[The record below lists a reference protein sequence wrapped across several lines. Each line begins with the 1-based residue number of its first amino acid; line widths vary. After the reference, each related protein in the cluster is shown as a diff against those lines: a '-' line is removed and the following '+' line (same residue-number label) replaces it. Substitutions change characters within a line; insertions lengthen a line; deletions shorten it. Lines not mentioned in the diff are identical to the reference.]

1 MYVHSFILLSAL
13 IIVYRQQR
21 LDVETK
27 QKEKYSSASHMQS
40 KVKSKVNPESPV
52 GRRKLYKCSVYKQ
65 NTKSSSLAAAGNQVC
80 KLNITSI
87 C

>member
-1 MYVHSFILLSAL
+1 MYSGPLIHGL

-21 LDVETK
+21 LDVESK
-27 QKEKYSSASHMQS
+27 QKEKYGSASHMQS

-52 GRRKLYKCSVYKQ
+52 GRRKLYKSSVCKQ
-65 NTKSSSLAAAGNQVC
+65 NVKTSSLPAAGNQVC